1 MSGATRR
8 RTRYV
13 PPGAGAAM
21 EPARDE
27 RGDRGA
33 GQRPPSGVDAAM
45 EPARD
50 ERGDRHG
57 RYGAYSAVNAAM
69 EPARDER
76 GDSSCP
82 AWCCGGRG
90 AAMEPARD
98 ERGDSPARSRTRPLT
113 PPQWSSL
120 AMSGATY
127 VPGPEPRYPDDAA
140 MEPARDERGDA
151 SHALRQGRRRRAA
164 MEPARD
170 ERGDRARGSARECS
184 ATLPQWSPLAMSGA
198 TAATTRPGPPSRG
211 RNGARSR

>member
-1 MSGATRR
+1 MPQWSPLAMSGATRR

-33 GQRPPSGVDAAM
+33 GQRPTSGVDAAM

-98 ERGDSPARSRTRPLT
+98 ERGDCPARSHGTQT
-113 PPQWSSL
+113 TPQWSPL
-120 AMSGATY
+120 AMSGATRHMRFDK
-127 VPGPEPRYPDDAA
+127 VAVG
-140 MEPARDERGDA
+140 G
-151 SHALRQGRRRRAA
+151 
-164 MEPARD
+164 
-170 ERGDRARGSARECS
+170 
-184 ATLPQWSPLAMSGA
+184 PQWSPLAMSGA
-198 TAATTRPGPPSRG
+198 TALGDQHESARRHF